1 MNCFKKTSV
10 FALTIL
16 AAASVQGA
24 AVIKFATLAPEGS
37 TWMKIMREW
46 DAELAQKTGGEIKF
60 RFYPGGISGDEKDVV
75 KKIRFG
81 QLHSAGFTGV
91 GLGEIA
97 PEARIL
103 DAPFLFK
110 DAGEA
115 DHVYQAFDKDF
126 RGAFE
131 KNGYVLLG
139 WAEVGFIYFF
149 SNTPVKG
156 LDDLKGIKM
165 WMWEGDPI
173 AEASFKAMGVNPIP
187 LSITDVM
194 TSLQTGLIDG
204 VYSSPLAILALQ
216 WFTKTKYMSDFH
228 LADASGAVLISKK
241 FFDSL
246 PKDQQDILISTGRK
260 YLSRLTALSRGENLS
275 AIETLKKNGIQVASM
290 KFSEDIQKYQEMGRR
305 ARRALVGRLYSED
318 FLNRVEKS
326 LQEFRAKHK

>member
-1 MNCFKKTSV
+1 MNCFKKIAV
-10 FALTIL
+10 FLLTL
-16 AAASVQGA
+16 FAAASVQGA

-46 DAELAQKTGGEIKF
+46 DAELAQKTGGELKF

-97 PEARIL
+97 PEARVL

-115 DHVYQAFDKDF
+115 DHVYQAFNKELH
-126 RGAFE
+126 GAFE

-156 LDDLKGIKM
+156 PDDLKGIKM

-173 AEASFKAMGVNPIP
+173 AEASFKAMGVNPVP

-204 VYSSPLAILALQ
+204 VYSSPLGILALQ
-216 WFTKTKYMSDFH
+216 WFTKTKYMCDFH
-228 LADASGAVLISKK
+228 LADASGAVLISRK

-246 PKDQQDILISTGRK
+246 PKDQQDILISSGRK
-260 YLSRLTALSRGENLS
+260 HLSRLTALSRAENLS
-275 AIETLKKNGIQVASM
+275 AIETLKKNGIQITSV
-290 KFSEDIQKYQEMGRR
+290 KFPEDIQKYREMGRR

-318 FLNRVEKS
+318 LLNRVEKS
-326 LQEFRAKHK
+326 LQEFRAKKK

>member
-1 MNCFKKTSV
+1 
-10 FALTIL
+10 
-16 AAASVQGA
+16 
-24 AVIKFATLAPEGS
+24 
-37 TWMKIMREW
+37 MREW
-46 DAELAQKTGGEIKF
+46 DAELAQKTGGELKF

-81 QLHSAGFTGV
+81 QIHSAGFTGV

-97 PEARIL
+97 PEVRVL

-110 DAGEA
+110 DAGEV
-115 DHVYQAFDKDF
+115 DHVYQTFDREW

-131 KNGYVLLG
+131 KNGYVFLG

-149 SNTPVKG
+149 SNSPVKVSE
-156 LDDLKGIKM
+156 DLKGIKM

-216 WFTKTKYMSDFH
+216 WFTKTKFMSDFH
-228 LADASGAVLISKK
+228 LANASGAVLISKK
-241 FFDSL
+241 FFEAL
-246 PKDQQDILISTGRK
+246 PKDQQDMLISTGQK
-260 YLSRLTALSRGENLS
+260 YLSRLTALSRDENLS
-275 AIETLKKNGIQVASM
+275 AIETLKKNRIQITPASSA
-290 KFSEDIQKYQEMGRR
+290 KDSQKYQDMGAH
-305 ARRALVGRLYSED
+305 ARKALAGRLYSED
-318 FLNRVEKS
+318 LLNRVEKS
-326 LQEFRAKHK
+326 LQELRSKKK